1 MSDSG
6 VGSNAVDE
14 MSRDRDS
21 RETRL
26 AIAVHEAAHAVVSVR
41 LELPVNGVTLRPP
54 DLPNT
59 DDGMDEDTFDSMA
72 GSLGLSLPADYSDEL
87 YPELARSTIVAGLAG
102 PLAEMRVSG
111 TVDLMGSLG
120 DITDAVHTAE
130 VLTGDRGARA
140 LGRECQREAS
150 AIIERDWATIVAL
163 AAELVEAPTGVLDG
177 QRVREAVRRADET
190 RGR

>member
-1 MSDSG
+1 MARPSSTG
-6 VGSNAVDE
+6 AMTIAQLENALNNRRAQLNLL
-14 MSRDRDS
+14 MKDRNRAQQKLDTIERQIS
-21 RETRL
+21 RL
-26 AIAVHEAAHAVVSVR
+26 AGR
-41 LELPVNGVTLRPP
+41 
-54 DLPNT
+54 
-59 DDGMDEDTFDSMA
+59 GM
-72 GSLGLSLPADYSDEL
+72 GN
-87 YPELARSTIVAGLAG
+87 VAGAG
-102 PLAEMRVSG
+102 GGGGRVRNAA
-111 TVDLMGSLG
+111 SLVATMENILKSAGKPMPVG

-150 AIIERDWATIVAL
+150 GIMERDWATIVAL